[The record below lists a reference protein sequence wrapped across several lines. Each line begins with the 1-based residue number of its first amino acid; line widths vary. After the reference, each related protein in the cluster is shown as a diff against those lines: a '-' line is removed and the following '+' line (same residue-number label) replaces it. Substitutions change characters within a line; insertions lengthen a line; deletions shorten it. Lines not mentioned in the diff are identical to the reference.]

1 MSTKRNGSEL
11 IGLFAAKA
19 GISTTE
25 AKSFIQALSETVTE
39 VAISEGKAT
48 ITGFGRFTI
57 SEVADREGTQPG
69 TGESIIIPAH
79 KRMNFTPYKKL
90 AEMVNFVHEYKEAE
104 ELNTEEGKRT
114 ESAAIHNENTDTH
127 TSEERI
133 NNPVP
138 PELHRVTKN
147 EMEKNNNSFAS
158 LLDEIE
164 AQTKA
169 QAKAQAKAKKPVEFK
184 PPELSSTPATAQP
197 EPDAHVSEDTEK
209 TDLLN
214 ELEQLIQ
221 QKKKQMTGN
230 SLDVRIED
238 EQNANQKKPKQNIF
252 EQERPTSSEEGKR
265 SKFTTSDSSHD
276 NPTRVNGPKKYL
288 PVEEDLLKEFM
299 SSMDELNTA
308 IKSINAKKGRITS
321 SANNTISFDKKI
333 FIPGSF
339 IGILLLLISGFLM
352 GTNADRIFGQ
362 GFVERISDPNV
373 SSIQTDSPTTEQNE
387 PSSLQLAG
395 LIGGNAQSTGIENAN
410 AADPSI
416 KAEKRQIVANEIENK
431 STSSGSFT
439 TDRVRFKSE
448 IGLYNM
454 AQEIYG
460 NPRLWVLLFEENF
473 STSQNPDDIADG
485 TTLTVPNVATP
496 GSFSEL
502 ERERLRIALLHVAQA
517 YENAGKRDLA
527 QSYRSASVYYPNT
540 M

>member
-276 NPTRVNGPKKYL
+276 NPTR
-288 PVEEDLLKEFM
+288 
-299 SSMDELNTA
+299 
-308 IKSINAKKGRITS
+308 
-321 SANNTISFDKKI
+321 
-333 FIPGSF
+333 
-339 IGILLLLISGFLM
+339 
-352 GTNADRIFGQ
+352 
-362 GFVERISDPNV
+362 
-373 SSIQTDSPTTEQNE
+373 
-387 PSSLQLAG
+387 
-395 LIGGNAQSTGIENAN
+395 
-410 AADPSI
+410 
-416 KAEKRQIVANEIENK
+416 
-431 STSSGSFT
+431 
-439 TDRVRFKSE
+439 
-448 IGLYNM
+448 
-454 AQEIYG
+454 
-460 NPRLWVLLFEENF
+460 
-473 STSQNPDDIADG
+473 
-485 TTLTVPNVATP
+485 
-496 GSFSEL
+496 
-502 ERERLRIALLHVAQA
+502 
-517 YENAGKRDLA
+517 
-527 QSYRSASVYYPNT
+527 
-540 M
+540 

>member
-11 IGLFAAKA
+11 IELFAIRA
-19 GISTTE
+19 GISNSE
-25 AKSFIQALSETVTE
+25 AKSFIQALSDTVTE

-48 ITGFGRFTI
+48 ITGFGRFNI

-104 ELNTEEGKRT
+104 ELNTQEGKRT
-114 ESAAIHNENTDTH
+114 ESSAINNENTDTH

-138 PELHRVTKN
+138 PELNRVTKN

-169 QAKAQAKAKKPVEFK
+169 QEKAQAKAKKPVEFT

-197 EPDAHVSEDTEK
+197 EHDAHVSEDTEK
-209 TDLLN
+209 ADLLN

-238 EQNANQKKPKQNIF
+238 EQNANHKKPKQKIF
-252 EQERPTSSEEGKR
+252 EQERPASSEEGKR

-276 NPTRVNGPKKYL
+276 NPTRVNRPKKYL

-308 IKSINAKKGRITS
+308 IKSINAKKRRITS

-339 IGILLLLISGFLM
+339 IGIILLLISGFLM

-362 GFVERISDPNV
+362 GFVERMSDPNV
-373 SSIQTDSPTTEQNE
+373 SSTQTNSPTTEQNE
-387 PSSLQLAG
+387 LSSLQLAG
-395 LIGGNAQSTGIENAN
+395 LMGGNAQSTGIENAN
-410 AADPSI
+410 VADPSI
-416 KAEKRQIVANEIENK
+416 TAEKRQIIANEIENK
-431 STSSGSFT
+431 STPSVTSTTSS
-439 TDRVRFKSE
+439 VRFRST

-485 TTLTVPNVATP
+485 TTLSIPNVAAP

-502 ERERLRIALLHVAQA
+502 ERERLRIALLHVAKA
-517 YENAGKRDLA
+517 YENAGKQDLA